1 MDSVLGS
8 IYKILKRR
16 NIMTQGLG
24 SKILYQRWKT
34 NSVRAQF
41 VESHRICTQIF
52 SHGFV
57 KYGNA
62 DF

>member
-41 VESHRICTQIF
+41 FESHRICRQIF